1 MAPPQSGTKPSKI
14 LVLTDFYPVGLQETF
29 VTPTLET
36 TSTFFDHVTIIPT
49 NLESEV
55 EGGMRKVP
63 ENVTILLETWKL
75 ARESWSKLSIFSKLS
90 LSLPFIFSSFMERYR
105 HSTPISEFLG
115 EAAYARHF
123 SKYIETTIN
132 IKEYQAVSAY
142 WLNRPASIASDLK
155 RRHPHLR
162 FISRAHRGDILPRE
176 NRKTIPFQP
185 TIVKYA
191 DEIHVVSQDGVDTLK
206 SIHPKASDKIVVGR
220 LGTTNHEQ
228 TPHRSVDGC
237 LRIISMSRIVDV
249 KRVDL
254 IARALAFVSR
264 PLHWTHFGTGP
275 GMKELQELVAS
286 LPDNIDVSLPGFI
299 ESHSEIHSTLESKP
313 WDILVNV
320 STSEGVPASIQEC
333 FSYGIPAIATD
344 VGGNPEIVDSTCGH
358 LLPPNPS
365 PEEIASILQEWDIN
379 NESRRTAALNRQRE
393 MYDVEKNARE
403 YANSLSSKL

>member
-1 MAPPQSGTKPSKI
+1 MVPPVSGTKPSKI

-29 VTPTLET
+29 VTPTLEI
-36 TSTFFDHVTIIPT
+36 TSSFFDYVTIVPT
-49 NLESEV
+49 NLESKIES
-55 EGGMRKVP
+55 GMREVP
-63 ENVTILLETWKL
+63 ENVTIQTETWRH
-75 ARESWSKLSIFSKLS
+75 ARETWSKLSIFSKLS
-90 LSLPFIFSSFMERYR
+90 LSLPFFFQSLIEKYRY
-105 HSTPISEFLG
+105 STPISESLG

-123 SKYIETTIN
+123 SKHLREAID
-132 IKEYQAVSAY
+132 IKEYQAISAY

-155 RRHPHLR
+155 RCNPHLK

-176 NRKTIPFQP
+176 DRKTIPFQP

-191 DEIHVVSQDGVDTLK
+191 DEIHVVSQDGVDILK
-206 SIHPKASDKIVVGR
+206 SIHPKASEKIVVGR

-228 TPHRSVDGC
+228 TPHRSTDGC

-254 IARALAFVSR
+254 IARALNFVTR

-275 GMKELQELVAS
+275 GMEELQEIVAS
-286 LPDNIDVSLPGFI
+286 LPDNIDVSLPGFV
-299 ESHSEIHSTLESKP
+299 ESHSEIHCTLESKP

-333 FSYGIPAIATD
+333 FSYGIPAIATA

-358 LLPPNPS
+358 LLPPDPS
-365 PEEIASILQEWDIN
+365 PEEIASVLQEWDIN
-379 NESRRTAALNRQRE
+379 NESRRTAAFNKQRE
-393 MYDVEKNARE
+393 MYDVKKNARE
-403 YANSLSSKL
+403 YANSLHSKI

>member
-1 MAPPQSGTKPSKI
+1 MAPPASSTESSKV

-36 TSTFFDHVTIIPT
+36 TSTFFDYVTIVPT
-49 NLESEV
+49 NLESEI
-55 EGGMRKVP
+55 EDGMRDVP
-63 ENVTILLETWKL
+63 ENVTILTETWKQ
-75 ARESWSKLSIFSKLS
+75 ARKTWTKLSTISKFS
-90 LSLPFIFSSFMERYR
+90 LSLPFFFSSLVERFRY
-105 HSTPISEFLG
+105 STPISESLG

-123 SKYIETTIN
+123 SKYIQEAID
-132 IKEYQAVSAY
+132 IKEYQAVSSY

-155 RRHPHLR
+155 RCNPHLR
-162 FISRAHRGDILPRE
+162 FISRAHRGDIIPQE

-185 TIVKYA
+185 TIVKYV
-191 DEIHVVSQDGVDTLK
+191 DEIHAVSQDGVDTLK
-206 SIHPKASDKIVVGR
+206 SIHPKASRKIVLGR
-220 LGTTNHEQ
+220 LGTTNHSQ
-228 TPHRSVDGC
+228 SPHRSGDGC

-254 IARALAFVSR
+254 IAKSLSFVTR

-275 GMKELQELVAS
+275 GMQELQELVS
-286 LPDNIDVSLPGFI
+286 TLPRNIDVSLPGFI

-344 VGGNPEIVDSTCGH
+344 VGGNSEIVDLTCGH

-365 PEEIASILQEWDIN
+365 PEEIASILNEWDIN
-379 NESRRTAALNRQRE
+379 NESRRTAAMNKQRE
-393 MYDVEKNARE
+393 MYDVKKNARE
-403 YANSLSSKL
+403 YANSLHAKS